1 VTGRA
6 VTGSSARGVA
16 VRAESLVHIYAGD
29 DEDVVA
35 LRGVDLA
42 VAPGETLA
50 LFGPSGSGKSTLLA
64 VCAGLVRPSAGRVL
78 VDDVDLGRLAPR
90 DLAAWRRTTV
100 GVVLQGAR
108 RNLLAWATPA
118 ENLRFV
124 QALAPRSAPRDGTA
138 PVAPAPDDLI
148 GELGLSR
155 VATSP
160 VRALSDGEAQRV
172 ALAAAVATR
181 PGLLVADEP
190 TSQLDRASRAAVLEL
205 LLRINRVFGTTVLV
219 VTHDAEVGA
228 ALHRTVGMRDGVVGS
243 EGLAGEPLTTV
254 TRDGAVPLPDDV
266 LERWPPGT
274 RVRVVADGDEIVVRR
289 LP

>member
-1 VTGRA
+1 VTATR
-6 VTGSSARGVA
+6 TSRGSRQGSQGVA
-16 VRAESLVHIYAGD
+16 VRADALVHIYPGE

-35 LRGVDLA
+35 LRGVDL
-42 VAPGETLA
+42 VVGPGETVA
-50 LFGPSGSGKSTLLA
+50 LLGPSGSGKSTLLA
-64 VCAGLVRPSAGRVL
+64 VCAGLIRPSAGRVA

-90 DLAAWRRTTV
+90 ELAAWRAATV
-100 GVVLQGAR
+100 GCVLQGAR

-124 QALAPRSAPRDGTA
+124 SAMAPRSRRRELPRTGE
-138 PVAPAPDDLI
+138 LL

-155 VATSP
+155 VAATP
-160 VRALSDGEAQRV
+160 VRSLSDGEAQRV

-190 TSQLDRASRAAVLEL
+190 TSQLDRASREAVLDL
-205 LLRINRVFGTTVLV
+205 LLRINRAFGTTVVV
-219 VTHDAEVGA
+219 VTHDPEVGV

-243 EGLAGEPLTTV
+243 EGLAGVPQATV

-266 LERWPPGT
+266 LEQWPPGT

-289 LP
+289 AP

>member
-1 VTGRA
+1 MTGGA
-6 VTGSSARGVA
+6 GVA

-42 VAPGETLA
+42 VAPGETVA
-50 LFGPSGSGKSTLLA
+50 LLGPSGSGKSTLLA
-64 VCAGLVRPSAGRVL
+64 VCAGLLRPSAGRVQ
-78 VDDVDLGRLAPR
+78 VDGVDLGRLAPR

-100 GVVLQGAR
+100 GVLLQGAR
-108 RNLLAWATPA
+108 RNLLAWATPT

-124 QALAPRSAPRDGTA
+124 QALAPRTGRDPA
-138 PVAPAPDDLI
+138 APAELLA
-148 GELGLSR
+148 ELGLSK

-205 LLRINRVFGTTVLV
+205 LLRINRAFGTTVLV

-228 ALHRTVGMRDGVVGS
+228 ALHRSVGMRDGVVGS

>member
-1 VTGRA
+1 MSGRA
-6 VTGSSARGVA
+6 VTSSSAQGVA

-35 LRGVDLA
+35 LRGVDL
-42 VAPGETLA
+42 VVTPGETLA
-50 LFGPSGSGKSTLLA
+50 LLGPSGSGKSTLLA

-90 DLAAWRRTTV
+90 ELAAWRRTAV

-124 QALAPRSAPRDGTA
+124 QALAPRAARRDPA
-138 PVAPAPDDLI
+138 APAPGDLL

-155 VATSP
+155 VAGSP
-160 VRALSDGEAQRV
+160 VRTLSDGEAQRV

-190 TSQLDRASRAAVLEL
+190 TSQLDRASRGAVLEL
-205 LLRINRVFGTTVLV
+205 LLRINRAFGTTVLV
-219 VTHDAEVGA
+219 VTHDAEVGS